1 MKKLAAGYCML
12 VLFSSMIFAQENDKR
27 QIDLGE
33 IKGNVSVAYQQ
44 YQEDSTINAAVPD
57 EKSTLTAFTNLIYT
71 RGNVSAGVRYESYL
85 PAQLG
90 YPDRFDGTGLGYRFA
105 SYDTDPISVTVGNFY
120 EQFGSGLVFRSYEE
134 RLLGIDNAMDGMRI
148 KAHPLPG
155 IYLKG
160 IYGKQRFQFTDG
172 LVNGPGLVRGFD
184 GELVVNELLD
194 SISGKSIDSLPYRKL
209 NVIVGGSFLSKYQ
222 PDNSTTL
229 ILPENVGT
237 YAGRIRM
244 NYGKVSLSGEYGY
257 KINDPSGDNG
267 FVYKDGHAALLNFT
281 YATKGFSLLLDAKT
295 TDNFNIRSDRTAE
308 LQDLLI
314 NFSPALTKQH
324 SYNLAATLYPYG
336 SRPWGEVAY
345 QAEVSY
351 KVPKRS
357 KIGGKYGILL
367 TANFSTVF
375 GLDTT
380 NIMED
385 IDDVSSTRQG
395 YVTNRFF
402 LPGKEKYFQDFNFEI
417 KKKFS
422 KTFKAVYTYFNF
434 FYNNDINQG
443 AFDNDNKAVRGN
455 ILSQIHVL
463 DLSKRFKKKHN
474 IRVEL
479 QHLSTQE
486 HLGNWATA
494 LIEYTYSPHWFVGLL
509 DQYNYGNP
517 DMDKRVHYLY
527 GTIGYVSGAHRFA
540 VGYGKQRAGLFCVG
554 GVCRQVPASN
564 GLTLTFTTSF

>member
-1 MKKLAAGYCML
+1 
-12 VLFSSMIFAQENDKR
+12 
-27 QIDLGE
+27 
-33 IKGNVSVAYQQ
+33 
-44 YQEDSTINAAVPD
+44 
-57 EKSTLTAFTNLIYT
+57 
-71 RGNVSAGVRYESYL
+71 
-85 PAQLG
+85 
-90 YPDRFDGTGLGYRFA
+90 
-105 SYDTDPISVTVGNFY
+105 
-120 EQFGSGLVFRSYEE
+120 
-134 RLLGIDNAMDGMRI
+134 
-148 KAHPLPG
+148 
-155 IYLKG
+155 
-160 IYGKQRFQFTDG
+160 
-172 LVNGPGLVRGFD
+172 
-184 GELVVNELLD
+184 
-194 SISGKSIDSLPYRKL
+194 
-209 NVIVGGSFLSKYQ
+209 
-222 PDNSTTL
+222 
-229 ILPENVGT
+229 
-237 YAGRIRM
+237 M